1 MLNLKTEVYVLC
13 EVKMG
18 LWNRIGSAI
27 SSGFKAGKK
36 YISDNAGTIA
46 NIGLAAVNPVAGA
59 GAGAGMAFARSKFGK
74 QLWEQAKPH
83 VSKAWNATKD
93 FASKHAD
100 TIGKVAA
107 AGLNAAAPALDA
119 YLGVP
124 AESIIKSGA
133 QKIAK
138 HYAKNDTGWGRFAK
152 GFAGES
158 SKSNLSSQIKH
169 QSNAS
174 NESNGHIAAGY
185 SISSTGNYNGKNR
198 KKSWFLG

>member
-1 MLNLKTEVYVLC
+1 MMLNLKTEVYVLC

-27 SSGFKAGKK
+27 SSGWNKARNGIGNAYNATKQGVKK
-36 YISDNAGTIA
+36 G
-46 NIGLAAVNPVAGA
+46 
-59 GAGAGMAFARSKFGK
+59 
-74 QLWEQAKPH
+74 
-83 VSKAWNATKD
+83 WNATKD